1 MARPRKAPPAG
12 GTAASARGAAPG
24 KAHPSP
30 TSTLSPTP
38 VPPATLHVTPWT
50 LSSRQVLHRVHSD
63 QYQADEFNPGK
74 KGNAR
79 FSPVRDA
86 RGKPIPTIYAAAT
99 FDAAV
104 MESVFHD
111 VSHAPGYKQYAKEK
125 LEGQLHSE
133 VQVKRDLKLADLG
146 SVPLRK
152 LGVQRKQLIDT
163 EKDQYPGTRQ
173 WAEAIHAQHPDIQGL
188 SWVSR
193 QDDSARA
200 VVLFG
205 DRVPKGTLQQ
215 VGDSRNLLQDEQAYA
230 ELLDLAER
238 IGVDVTPEK

>member
-1 MARPRKAPPAG
+1 MAKPRKSSSASSAPASSGSGEAGDARPASTPDSTPA
-12 GTAASARGAAPG
+12 
-24 KAHPSP
+24 
-30 TSTLSPTP
+30 
-38 VPPATLHVTPWT
+38 PPATLHVTPWT
-50 LSSRQVLHRVHSD
+50 LSSEQVLHRVHSD
-63 QYQADEFNPGK
+63 QYRADEFNPGK

-79 FSPVRDA
+79 FSPIHDA
-86 RGKPIPTIYAAAT
+86 EGKPIPTIYAAAT
-99 FDAAV
+99 FDAAA

-111 VSHAPGYKQYAKEK
+111 VSHAPGYKNYAKEK
-125 LEGQLHSE
+125 LEGQVHSE
-133 VQVKRDLKLADLG
+133 VQAKHDLKLADLG
-146 SVPLRK
+146 SVALHK

-163 EKDQYPGTRQ
+163 EKDQYPSTRQ

-193 QDDSARA
+193 QDDTARA

-215 VGDSRNLLQDEQAYA
+215 VGGSRSLLQDEQAYS

>member
-1 MARPRKAPPAG
+1 MAKPRKTPPAAG
-12 GTAASARGAAPG
+12 MPG
-24 KAHPSP
+24 PSGDEAN
-30 TSTLSPTP
+30 TTP
-38 VPPATLHVTPWT
+38 EPPATLHVTPWT
-50 LSSRQVLHRVHSD
+50 LSSKQVLHRVHPD
-63 QYQADEFNPGK
+63 QYKADEFNPGI

-79 FSPVRDA
+79 FSPIRDA
-86 RGKPIPTIYAAAT
+86 KGAPIPTIYAAAT
-99 FDAAV
+99 FDAAA

-111 VSHAPGYKQYAKEK
+111 VSHASGFKHYDKRK

-133 VQVKRDLKLADLG
+133 VKVKRDLKLTDLS
-146 SVPLRK
+146 SVALRK

-163 EKDQYPGTRQ
+163 EKDQYPNTRQ

-188 SWVSR
+188 CWISR

-205 DRVPKGTLQQ
+205 DRIPKGTLQQ
-215 VGDSRNLLQDEQAYA
+215 VGDSRSLVQDDHAYA

-238 IGVDVTPEK
+238 IGVDITPGN